1 MAKSEAA
8 DKKVA
13 RLKKKLNSVAKSV
26 EGKEGSRETVRL
38 WHKRL
43 KRSQR
48 KKKSV
53 EMNILHM
60 KDKKTK
66 KKTGEEAKEA
76 PKTEGSVA

>member
-13 RLKKKLNSVAKSV
+13 RLKKKLNSVTKSA
-26 EGKEGSRETVRL
+26 EGKEGSTETIRL

-53 EMNILHM
+53 ETNILQM
-60 KDKKTK
+60 KAKKTK
-66 KKTGEEAKEA
+66 KKTGEVAKDA
-76 PKTEGSVA
+76 PKTEGSTA